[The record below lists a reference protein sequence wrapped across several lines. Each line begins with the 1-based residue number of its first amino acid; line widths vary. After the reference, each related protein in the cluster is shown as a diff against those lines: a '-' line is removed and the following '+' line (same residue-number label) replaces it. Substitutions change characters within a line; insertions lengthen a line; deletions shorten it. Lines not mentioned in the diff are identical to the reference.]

1 MNIPPEEV
9 NSDIASLVAVVQT
22 LSSDAQISISPALI
36 DINNKLNR
44 RNRILDLIKD
54 ALAQLRLDMKY
65 LIFDLEST
73 RRERDALMEDAG
85 K

>member
-9 NSDIASLVAVVQT
+9 NSDLTLLVSIIKT
-22 LSSDAQISISPALI
+22 LPLDAQISIGPALI

-54 ALAQLRLDMKY
+54 ALSQLRLDMKY

-73 RRERDALMEDAG
+73 RSERDALIKDAG